1 MKCIQCG
8 TDNTFPERT
17 SYQGRCKKCNHRFAF
32 EPRATGNPGGLTDV
46 LFAKA
51 LNEVSAN
58 NTLHF
63 TFKQLFY
70 FLEKRLY
77 RKGLV
82 IHIQVENF
90 VVFVCA
96 WVLIAIGIY
105 LASAWLCGIG
115 LVLLLLSF
123 IIRVNSWPKRPRKLS
138 IIQSQVDE
146 WVHRWNQV
154 NSSSEKLLPSPRYRP
169 ASRIQPTSIAGDVTA
184 YSFDRLVVCDSVE
197 IAQMLIANN
206 FHFEN
211 NCAVLSISGYP
222 EQVFSTVMQMLRRNP
237 NLRVFAFHNCS
248 PSGIEI
254 LHQLRTNPTWF
265 AESNAV
271 IIDVGLLPRQIMA
284 ARKDITIQN
293 SKQSTQNLAPQIR
306 QTLSE
311 AELQWLD
318 AGNWV
323 DLESFT
329 PKALIQ
335 ILQRSI
341 ARSQTINETDGSLWR
356 IDDEDGR
363 YGSIYIADGMGGFG

>member
-17 SYQGRCKKCNHRFAF
+17 RYRGRCKMCNHRFAF
-32 EPRATGNPGGLTDV
+32 EPRTTSYPGLTDV

-51 LNEVSAN
+51 LNELSAN
-58 NTLHF
+58 NTLYF
-63 TFKQLFY
+63 TSKQLFY

-82 IHIQVENF
+82 IQIQVENF

-96 WVLIAIGIY
+96 WVLIAIGTY
-105 LASAWLCGIG
+105 LASAWLFGIG

-138 IIQSQVDE
+138 ISQNVVGLWVD
-146 WVHRWNQV
+146 RWNQV
-154 NSSSEKLLPSPRYRP
+154 NSSERLLPLPRYR
-169 ASRIQPTSIAGDVTA
+169 SISGVQPISLAGDVTA

-248 PSGIEI
+248 PGGIGI
-254 LHQLRTNPTWF
+254 LHQLRTNPAWF

-293 SKQSTQNLAPQIR
+293 SKQSAQNLAPQIR

-341 ARSQTINETDGSLWR
+341 ARSQTINETDSSLLR
-356 IDDEDGR
+356 IENEDGR
-363 YGSIYIADGMGGFG
+363 YGSLYMVDGMGGFG